1 MPSLPLYQVDAFT
14 DRPFTGNPAAV
25 CPLQAPLPAP
35 LMQQIAAE
43 NNLSETAFFH
53 ADGDG
58 FALRWFTPT
67 VEVDLCGHAT
77 LASALVLMDELD
89 RTRTRAVFHTRSGAL
104 PVEKRGDSF
113 VLDLPARPATSVDDG
128 VTMDRLQRALGARP
142 DQLLATR
149 TGIYLAVLGT
159 AADVL
164 RLQPDM
170 RATAELGHTVCATAP
185 ASAAQGADVDFV
197 SRYFAPSHGID
208 EDPVTGS
215 AHAILALY
223 WADRLGKRRLRARQV
238 SARGGDV
245 ECELAGD
252 RVLVAGQG
260 RLVIKGTLWY

>member
-215 AHAILALY
+215 AHCLLGPY
-223 WADRLGKRRLRARQV
+223 WAERLGRNTLEAAQL
-238 SARGGDV
+238 SARGGRLRV
-245 ECELAGD
+245 EVGPEVVRLTGSAVTVVRGSLA
-252 RVLVAGQG
+252 
-260 RLVIKGTLWY
+260 